1 MSESASESSAT
12 RGRPSVVGVAE
23 LAPVR
28 DTGDA
33 AELSLSATIGTA
45 ALADAGFAP
54 GDVDGLLTHPM
65 DTLARLVPSTLAEY
79 MGLRLNYGDSVDLG
93 GASAVGMLWR
103 AAAAI
108 EAGMCSVCLCVT
120 AVPRSSG
127 QTGGGPTRRAIDRSP
142 YREFEVPYGNV
153 GATEGYAMIAMRYEH
168 EYGDTAL
175 QRALIAVAQRE
186 NAAVHSKAFFS
197 GKPLTVDDVMA
208 SELIADPLRKLD
220 SVMPTG
226 GAAAVVVARAD
237 IARAARQAAV
247 PILGAGEAITH
258 KTITYAPTMTDTAIR
273 ASADR
278 AFAAAGIGREQV
290 GLASLYDCYTSTVLL
305 TLEDAG
311 FCAKGQAAAFVDAH
325 DLTWRGDF
333 PLNTHGGQLSF
344 GQADVAG
351 GMSHVT
357 EAVLQLQRRAEG
369 RQVRDLE
376 FAFVNGNGGIMSEQ
390 ASVVL
395 GVMP

>member
-1 MSESASESSAT
+1 MS
-12 RGRPSVVGVAE
+12 GRRDRPAVIGLAE
-23 LAPVR
+23 MAPTR
-28 DTGDA
+28 DTGEET
-33 AELSLSATIGTA
+33 ELSLSARIGVA
-45 ALADAGFAP
+45 AVADAGLRLP
-54 GDVDGLLTHPM
+54 DVDGLLTHPM
-65 DTLARLVPSTLAEY
+65 DTLARLVPSTLAEF
-79 MGLRLNYGDSVDLG
+79 MGLRPTYGDSVDLG

-108 EAGMCSVCLCVT
+108 EAGMCSVCLCIT
-120 AVPRSSG
+120 AVPRSASAV
-127 QTGGGPTRRAIDRSP
+127 QHGGGPTRRAVDRSP
-142 YREFEVPYGNV
+142 YREFEVPYGNI
-153 GATEGYAMIAMRYEH
+153 GATEGYAMIATRYEH
-168 EYGDTAL
+168 EYGDTAA
-175 QRALIAVAQRE
+175 QRAKVAVAQRT
-186 NAAVHSKAFFS
+186 NAAGHPLAYFRD
-197 GKPLTVDDVMA
+197 KPLTVDEVMD
-208 SELIADPLRKLD
+208 SEMIADPLRKLD
-220 SVMPTG
+220 SVLPTG

-237 IARAARQAAV
+237 VAAAARHPAV

-258 KTITYAPTMTDTAIR
+258 KTITYAPSLTDTGIR
-273 ASADR
+273 ISADR
-278 AFAAAGIGREQV
+278 AFAAAGVERAQV

-311 FCAKGQAAAFVDAH
+311 FCPKGDAAAFVDSH

-357 EAVLQLQRRAEG
+357 EAVLQLQRRATG
-369 RQVRDLE
+369 RQVEDLE

-395 GVMP
+395 GVAR